1 MQETAYAAMFLERSG
16 LEVKKIVTLIA
27 TEEGTIQVFQKYNL
41 DDYLQLLKSY
51 IEEFVPIIMTDKKT
65 KGDDKVEEKFLTP
78 IKFSQEIERLVKRSN
93 GLISYI
99 EAVVTYCQEN
109 EIELEAVP
117 KLISKPLKERLRHEA
132 ERLNYMKEKI

>member
-1 MQETAYAAMFLERSG
+1 MT
-16 LEVKKIVTLIA
+16 
-27 TEEGTIQVFQKYNL
+27 N
-41 DDYLQLLKSY
+41 KSD
-51 IEEFVPIIMTDKKT
+51 E
-65 KGDDKVEEKFLTP
+65 KVEEKFLTP

-109 EIELEAVP
+109 EIEVETVP

-132 ERLNYMKEKI
+132 MRLNYMKQSSKGVLPL